1 MLSLVANDLA
11 CCVRIRLVSLLAQD
25 IGGEAKVEIVT
36 PAVADPYI
44 QVKLS
49 FDRTWAS
56 ISYSADR
63 GGFVTVDK
71 NRSEGVMYVNYTEET
86 TDEPGFF
93 TRWFG
98 GGAVMKFLTLTIECW
113 CRPLAAVLRSVL

>member
-1 MLSLVANDLA
+1 M
-11 CCVRIRLVSLLAQD
+11 
-25 IGGEAKVEIVT
+25 VT

-56 ISYSADR
+56 IIYSADR
-63 GGFVTVDK
+63 GGFLTIDN
-71 NRSEGVMYVNYTEET
+71 NRSERIMYVNYTAES

-93 TRWFG
+93 NRWFG
-98 GGAVMKFLTLTIECW
+98 GGAGDEILEVNYRILVQGIAGSVEVRIIGPDGAGLHQAESLRLLK
-113 CRPLAAVLRSVL
+113 VLRGNMS